1 MKMSEEEEEDVKSEV
16 APEAEEEDESNST
29 TKPPP
34 QSEPVP
40 ADDDSANK
48 AVKTVAEEEA
58 DEDAGETPA
67 PAESSQAEL
76 EAVAIAKATAS
87 ADASYVPSP
96 SLLQSP
102 SPHPLIAQVDGPSL
116 ETYAGTESV
125 YMARAVPVPLRGKL
139 DVPIHITTGGSVVE
153 YTIETADY
161 DISFGIT
168 AEREEGITIVKENGR
183 VESHTH
189 PISGKFLVG
198 SVPCALVFSF
208 DNEYSWFRE
217 KQVTYKVVVMPPTV
231 ENICAGRRR
240 RARSAL
246 KTVTED
252 KMSAETRL
260 SRAVA
265 QRTGLAAEISRMEKE
280 LAEKKKS
287 LDVVAKEEGWLKN
300 RVELR
305 LTQENI
311 LNGRL
316 TKGWPDEEDYNG
328 EKEEENENTN

>member
-1 MKMSEEEEEDVKSEV
+1 
-16 APEAEEEDESNST
+16 
-29 TKPPP
+29 
-34 QSEPVP
+34 
-40 ADDDSANK
+40 
-48 AVKTVAEEEA
+48 
-58 DEDAGETPA
+58 
-67 PAESSQAEL
+67 
-76 EAVAIAKATAS
+76 
-87 ADASYVPSP
+87 
-96 SLLQSP
+96 
-102 SPHPLIAQVDGPSL
+102 
-116 ETYAGTESV
+116 
-125 YMARAVPVPLRGKL
+125 
-139 DVPIHITTGGSVVE
+139 
-153 YTIETADY
+153 
-161 DISFGIT
+161 
-168 AEREEGITIVKENGR
+168 
-183 VESHTH
+183 
-189 PISGKFLVG
+189 
-198 SVPCALVFSF
+198 
-208 DNEYSWFRE
+208 
-217 KQVTYKVVVMPPTV
+217 MPPTV